1 MIFRKHRSFLVT
13 TPSAAISVYR
23 VSKSLSHFLN
33 LENRL
38 DHLLP
43 VLGAVIAGI
52 GDKDARHTAHGRKC
66 LAGLAVMQ
74 VLQVRLFVIVR
85 TGCENIKNFCLF
97 TLFVHG
103 SFSEGGLSFVFFPK
117 KHLSYRNFNTLRI
130 KTTFAI

>member
-1 MIFRKHRSFLVT
+1 LIFRKHRSFLVT

-74 VLQVRLFVIVR
+74 VLPVS
-85 TGCENIKNFCLF
+85 TEENDLHYPERRKACFDKLSN
-97 TLFVHG
+97 
-103 SFSEGGLSFVFFPK
+103 SFDKLSNSFDK
-117 KHLSYRNFNTLRI
+117 LSNQGERRASTSSAT
-130 KTTFAI
+130 KGK